1 MNQRTFFIAVA
12 ILLIVIAAA
21 IGYTS
26 AQLDPR
32 EREAENASATAPAEM
47 NEQLARIC
55 ASPAAYDR
63 LKQALF
69 AQAIRLRPEMA
80 PQLQTV
86 GASSV
91 ARMEDPLLIGRDDRL
106 NVTVCTGR
114 LVLELPPGAERAFGG
129 QRRFVSDIRYT
140 AQPAA
145 DGSGLVYRLEGADR
159 VLQQLAALQVPARQI
174 APPPS
179 SAMPSD
185 EPRASGEPTP
195 SPEPETEPSPQTN
208 ANPSFNCA
216 QARTRS
222 ERMVCASPALAAKD
236 RAMSNFFYSA
246 LEDADASQR
255 RALQRTRNNF
265 LAYRD
270 RCPDEACVSQA
281 YDGRMREIRDIMRG
295 IY

>member
-26 AQLDPR
+26 AQLDPEDR
-32 EREAENASATAPAEM
+32 EPGNATAPAPEAEM
-47 NEQLARIC
+47 NERLARIC
-55 ASPAAYDR
+55 ASPAAYER
-63 LKQALF
+63 LKQAVF
-69 AQAIRLRPEMA
+69 AQAIRMRPDVTS
-80 PQLQTV
+80 QLQAV

-114 LVLELPPGAERAFGG
+114 MILELPPGSERAFGG
-129 QRRFVSDIRYT
+129 QRRLVSDVRYT

-145 DGSGLVYRLEGADR
+145 DRSGLVYRVEGAEPILR
-159 VLQQLAALQVPARQI
+159 PLAALQLPLRPP
-174 APPPS
+174 APPPVPV
-179 SAMPSD
+179 AE
-185 EPRASGEPTP
+185 EPQPPADPA
-195 SPEPETEPSPQTN
+195 PEPQPQPQAS
-208 ANPSFNCA
+208 ANPSFSCA
-216 QARTRS
+216 KARTRG

-236 RAMSNFFYSA
+236 RTMSNFFYSA
-246 LEDADASQR
+246 LEDADVGQR
-255 RALQRTRNNF
+255 QALQRTRNNF

-270 RCPDEACVSQA
+270 RCTDEACVSQA